1 MRWRRS
7 RGGGGPGGEKESGA
21 EIRRE
26 SEGAK
31 GEP

>member
-1 MRWRRS
+1 MEAAEV
-7 RGGGGPGGEKESGA
+7 GAGGEKESGA

-26 SEGAK
+26 SGGAK

>member
-7 RGGGGPGGEKESGA
+7 GGAGGEKESGA